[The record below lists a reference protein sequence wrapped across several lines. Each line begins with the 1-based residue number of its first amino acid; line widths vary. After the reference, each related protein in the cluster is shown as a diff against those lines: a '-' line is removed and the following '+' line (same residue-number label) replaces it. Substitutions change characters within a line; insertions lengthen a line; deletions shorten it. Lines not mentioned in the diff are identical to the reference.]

1 MFKFEMMEQEEV
13 EERIKHVKRNL
24 LFFSVYWDELS
35 KTPKS
40 KQTMYNTIDYLLD
53 ELIELLKLRK

>member
-1 MFKFEMMEQEEV
+1 MMEQEEV
-13 EERIKHVKRNL
+13 EEKIKHIKRNL

-35 KTPKS
+35 ATPKS
-40 KQTMYNTIDYLLD
+40 KQTMNNTIDYLLD